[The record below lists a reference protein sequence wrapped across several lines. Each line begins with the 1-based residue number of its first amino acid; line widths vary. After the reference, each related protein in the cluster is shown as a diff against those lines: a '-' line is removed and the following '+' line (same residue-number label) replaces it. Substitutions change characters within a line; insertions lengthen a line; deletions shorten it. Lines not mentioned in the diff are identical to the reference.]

1 MLSIILFLLIVRV
14 SSEILESNSAKT
26 LKKEYG
32 LFNNSD
38 KNGANVCDGNEQ
50 KNSFFLFK

>member
-26 LKKEYG
+26 LKKEYE
-32 LFNNSD
+32 LFNYSD
-38 KNGANVCDGNEQ
+38 KNY
-50 KNSFFLFK
+50 KI